1 MIKDADLISYLPPV
15 LQNIR
20 ELQVITDSENPEFQL
35 VFDTSEKV
43 LGNLFIH
50 DADEAGIKRY
60 EKILGI
66 KPSSNDTLETRRF
79 RVLSRWNDRMPYTW
93 KALLEK
99 LDTLCGEGNYT
110 IILKNDEYTIDLT
123 TYLGVY
129 GEFNEL
135 SNLLEKVIPCN
146 LIVNAENILFG
157 QKETALYFGSAVNCG
172 LHYTLTTN
180 ISEDYQVSSDV
191 KMGSKIVDGMH
202 YLLTSNINEDYEV
215 SSDGKMGSKIVDGA
229 VYTLKS
235 AD

>member
-20 ELQVITDSENPEFQL
+20 ELQAITNAENPEFQL

-50 DADEAGIKRY
+50 DADEAGIAKY

-66 KPSSNDTLETRRF
+66 KPSSDDTLQSRIF
-79 RVLSRWNDRMPYTW
+79 RVMARWNDRIPYTW
-93 KALLEK
+93 NSFLDK
-99 LDTLCGEGNYT
+99 LDILCGEGNYT

-123 TYLGVY
+123 THIGIY
-129 GEFNEL
+129 GGLNEL
-135 SNLLEKVIPCN
+135 YNLLEKVIPCN

-157 QKETALYFGSAVNCG
+157 QQQTALYFGSAVTCG
-172 LHYTLTTN
+172 LHYTLTTNINEDYEVKSDVRLGSKIVDGMHYLLTSN

-191 KMGSKIVDGMH
+191 KMGSKVI
-202 YLLTSNINEDYEV
+202 
-215 SSDGKMGSKIVDGA
+215 DGA